1 MNETPQTDGA
11 FDVPW
16 PTSNH
21 RLAQPDPS
29 MLNGSAAAAAPPL
42 GHRIEAAGDIGDAGD
57 AGNTKNDAN
66 VANDADAANAA
77 DAADAA
83 DAAGGADADQ
93 ALDAT
98 AADMRDIRDAW
109 VEGVRGTVRSNP
121 LACLAGAIAAGI
133 VIARITR

>member
-21 RLAQPDPS
+21 RMAQPDPS

-66 VANDADAANAA
+66 VADAA

-83 DAAGGADADQ
+83 GGAGGAGGADADQ

>member
-57 AGNTKNDAN
+57 AGNTENDAN
-66 VANDADAANAA
+66 VADAAN
-77 DAADAA
+77 AA

-98 AADMRDIRDAW
+98 AADMRNIRDAW